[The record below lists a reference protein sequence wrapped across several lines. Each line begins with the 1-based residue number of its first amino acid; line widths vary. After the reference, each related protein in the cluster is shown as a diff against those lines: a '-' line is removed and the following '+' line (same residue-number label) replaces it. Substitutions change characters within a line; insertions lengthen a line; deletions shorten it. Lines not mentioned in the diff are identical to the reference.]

1 MDFESKIRA
10 KMILAKLALCWEAL
24 WLAFAPALLVAG
36 LFLAYAGFELP
47 DALHGWLEV
56 IVFSLLSLAFTAAVA
71 FGVWRFKWPADG
83 AAERRLET
91 DSKMLHRPMTAIQ
104 DPLSGGTGDKDTA
117 ALWRV
122 HRLRMIEALRQV
134 KVGLPHP
141 GLPARDPHGL
151 RAIVFLLLAVSILVA
166 GTDFMP
172 RFARALSPNWP
183 TAPVPELQLEAWINP
198 PAYTGLAPVHLTRVQ
213 TGTGPSELSVPVQ
226 SELFIRLYGD
236 DAPAE
241 LIVGGGENQSFKQ
254 VDTLNHELETKLVA
268 GDELRIQQAGNILLK
283 LPLTLIPD
291 HPPAVR
297 LMKEPSRTTRGALTL
312 EVAAEDDYGIAGLRM
327 IMDLAEGEEALES
340 KLDVLTAFDLALSF
354 ADDTDGRRKL
364 TETYYNDLTA
374 HPWAG
379 LRVALTLDVRDYADQ
394 KGRSESH
401 VLVLPERQFRNPVA
415 RAIIEQRKLLTRNPN
430 RFDLVTRALAAI
442 RTNPDAYDHDFTVAL
457 GLSISIARLRLNRE
471 KPALISVR
479 QLLWDLALHLED
491 GKLSLAER
499 RLRQA
504 EDELMEALARDTSD
518 EEIERLMEQLS
529 RAMEEFLQAMA
540 EEAMKKAMRGETTP
554 EVDQESQQVQK
565 SQFDEMMERMKELSK
580 LGAKDAA
587 MEMLRQMRAML
598 ENLRANPQF
607 GQNNNRNQ
615 MNETTK
621 KLSDLLRKQQQLM
634 DQTLR
639 QMPQSSQRRQP
650 QPGQSQQPQEQQG
663 QSGQQSEQS
672 LAAQQEA
679 LRRQLGELMRQLGEG
694 DGDIPDPLG
703 KAERAMRD
711 ARQALNGNRPGEAM
725 GAQGQAVDQ
734 LAKGIQSMMSQGEGE
749 EGEEGEGSAGN
760 NSGEDPAGRPRQSG
774 AMDSGFVH
782 IPTES
787 DVQRSRQI
795 LNELRKRAGERD
807 RPRHELD
814 YIDRLIEPF

>member
-1 MDFESKIRA
+1 VDFESKIHA

-24 WLAFAPALLVAG
+24 WLAFAPALLTAG

-47 DALHGWLEV
+47 DALFGWPEV
-56 IVFSLLSLAFTAAVA
+56 MAFSLLALAFTAALA
-71 FGVWRFKWPADG
+71 FGVWRFKWPEDG
-83 AAERRLET
+83 TAERRLEI
-91 DSKMLHRPMTAIQ
+91 DSEILHRPMTAIK
-104 DPLSGGTGDKDTA
+104 DPLSGGMGDKDTA

-141 GLPARDPHGL
+141 GLPARDPNGL
-151 RAIVFLLLAVSILVA
+151 RAIVFLLLAVSVFVA
-166 GTDFMP
+166 GADFMP
-172 RFARALSPNWP
+172 RFARALSPTWP

-198 PAYTGLAPVHLTRVQ
+198 PAYTGLTPVHLTRVQ
-213 TGTGPSELSVPVQ
+213 SGTESSKLSVPVQ
-226 SELFIRLYGD
+226 SELFVRLYGD
-236 DAPAE
+236 DAPVE
-241 LIVGGGENQSFKQ
+241 LVVSGGENQLFKQ
-254 VDTLNHELETKLVA
+254 VDALNHELETKLVA
-268 GDELRIQQAGNILLK
+268 GDELQIHQAGNILLK

-291 HPPAVR
+291 RPPVVK
-297 LMKEPSRTTRGALTL
+297 LVTEPSRTTRGALTL
-312 EVAAEDDYGIAGLRM
+312 EVTAEDDYGIAGLRM
-327 IMDLAEGEEALES
+327 TMALAEGENALES
-340 KLDVLTAFDLALSF
+340 KLDVLTGFDLALSF
-354 ADDTDGRRKL
+354 ADAADGRKKL
-364 TETYYNDLTA
+364 DETYYNDLTA

-379 LRVALTLDVRDYADQ
+379 LRVALTLDARDFADQ
-394 KGRSESH
+394 TGQSESH
-401 VLVLPERQFRNPVA
+401 FLTLPERQFRNAVA
-415 RAIIEQRKLLTRNPN
+415 RAIIEQRKMLTRKPN
-430 RFDLVTRALAAI
+430 RWDLVTRALAAI
-442 RTNPDAYDHDFTVAL
+442 RANPDAYDHDFTVAL
-457 GLSISIARLRLNRE
+457 GLSTSIARLRLDQE
-471 KPALISVR
+471 KLALISVR

-504 EDELMEALARDTSD
+504 EDELMEALARDASD

-540 EEAMKKAMRGETTP
+540 EEAMKKAMRGEPTP
-554 EVDQESQQVQK
+554 ETDQDSQQVQK
-565 SQFDEMMERMKELSK
+565 SQFDEMMERIKELSK

-607 GQNNNRNQ
+607 GQNDNRNQ

-639 QMPQSSQRRQP
+639 QNPSSGQRRP
-650 QPGQSQQPQEQQG
+650 QPGQPQQPQGQQG
-663 QSGQQSEQS
+663 RPGPQSEQS
-672 LAAQQEA
+672 LAEQQEA
-679 LRRQLGELMRQLGEG
+679 LRRQLGELMRQMGEG
-694 DGDIPDPLG
+694 DGEIPDPLG

-711 ARQALNGNRPGEAM
+711 ARQALNGNSPGEAM

-734 LAKGIQSMMSQGEGE
+734 LAKGIQSMMSRGQGE

-807 RPRHELD
+807 RPRQELD